1 VKRRTRAACRASVG
15 GASRSDAPVG
25 RTRTRSYRTPLL
37 HALLLAAGFVSLLA
51 PAASAQKTQW
61 SDAVYVSARWQAGRL
76 VAVRTSNPAT
86 DTLALV
92 MRVDYFAKAPR
103 WRAEVRRTSDGQAFG
118 GPQVLL
124 GNGADV
130 QVVTALGATPLA
142 RHALNNDT
150 LVRAA
155 IAVLDANGRLQ
166 GAANGRVVERT
177 SDGAVGRVVF
187 RRLQRSPSFDEA
199 MLDARSTSAG
209 RQFLARGIAAV
220 GDQRSTA
227 VVATAGARGVDRVQT
242 PRGEVAVRPDSL
254 AIKRME
260 QFTVGAMTLEE
271 FLRQGKLGPYAVRS
285 DSAGGRP

>member
-1 VKRRTRAACRASVG
+1 MNRRARAAYG
-15 GASRSDAPVG
+15 
-25 RTRTRSYRTPLL
+25 TPLL
-37 HALLLAAGFVSLLA
+37 HALILATGIVVALSPTQA
-51 PAASAQKTQW
+51 RAQKVQW
-61 SDAVYVSARWQAGRL
+61 SDAVYVPGRWQAGRL
-76 VAVRTSNPAT
+76 VTVHTSNAAT

-103 WRAEVRRTSDGQAFG
+103 WRAEVRRTTDGQTFG
-118 GPQVLL
+118 DPQVLL

-155 IAVLDANGRLQ
+155 VAVLGASGRLQ
-166 GAANGRVVERT
+166 GAASGRVVERAA
-177 SDGAVGRVVF
+177 DGAVGRVVF
-187 RRLQRSPSFDEA
+187 RRAQRSPTFDEA
-199 MLDARSTSAG
+199 MLDARNTSAG

-242 PRGEVAVRPDSL
+242 PHGEVPVHPDSL
-254 AIKRME
+254 AIRRME

-271 FLRQGKLGPYAVRS
+271 FLRQGKLGPYAVRP